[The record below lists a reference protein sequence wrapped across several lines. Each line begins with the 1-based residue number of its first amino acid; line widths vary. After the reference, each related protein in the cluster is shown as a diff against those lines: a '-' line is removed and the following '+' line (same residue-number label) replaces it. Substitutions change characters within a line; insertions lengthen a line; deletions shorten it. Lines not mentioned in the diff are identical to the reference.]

1 MEITSESLQ
10 VPLNRAKFQKYR
22 NMNAVIAGMGLF
34 MVLLACFSGAYM
46 FQSIF
51 TDPKIRGFMISGVVM
66 SAWLIIFIG
75 LATLPA
81 GQLAWTQTKT
91 LKQNLP
97 ALVVD
102 RDGIVDN
109 ASNYMLGRISWVE
122 VESVIAT
129 SRYAPHIQKT
139 FPGIAIVLKN
149 KGVLLRKKPK
159 IMSVWMQQDDEIK
172 KKRQVFIP
180 QGRVDVPVEE
190 LAARLDGLHQRWISR
205 SN

>member
-1 MEITSESLQ
+1 VTGESLQ

-46 FQSIF
+46 LQSTF

-81 GQLAWTQTKT
+81 WQLAQCQTRV
-91 LKQNLP
+91 LSQNAP
-97 ALVVD
+97 ALIVD
-102 RDGIVDN
+102 QDGIVDN
-109 ASNYMLGRISWVE
+109 ASNYVLGRITWPE

-129 SRYAPHIQKT
+129 SRYAPNIQQT

-149 KGVLLRKKPK
+149 KDMLLRKKPK
-159 IMSVWMQQDDEIK
+159 ILAMWMQMDDEIK
-172 KKRQVFIP
+172 QKRQVFIP
-180 QGRVDVPVEE
+180 QARLDVPVEE
-190 LAARLDGLHQRWISR
+190 LVAQINNFHQQLR
-205 SN
+205 SGSI

>member
-1 MEITSESLQ
+1 MTSEKLQ

-22 NMNAVIAGMGLF
+22 NMNAVMAGMGLF
-34 MVLLACFSGAYM
+34 MVILACFSGAYM

-51 TDPKIRGFMISGVVM
+51 TDPKIKGFMISGVVM
-66 SAWLIIFIG
+66 SLWLILFIG

-81 GQLAWTQTKT
+81 CQLAWTQTKT

-97 ALVVD
+97 ALIVD

-129 SRYAPHIQKT
+129 SRYAPNIQKT
-139 FPGIAIVLKN
+139 FPGVAIVLKN
-149 KGVLLRKKPK
+149 KDTLLRKKPK
-159 IMSVWMQQDDEIK
+159 IMAMWMQLDDEIK
-172 KKRQVFIP
+172 KKHQVFIP
-180 QGRVDVPVEE
+180 QGRIDVPVEE
-190 LAARLDGLHQRWISR
+190 LVARINDFRQQRASGR
-205 SN
+205 S